1 MRGRSSPFVRL
12 RVKTVAFGAVVFAL
26 TAAGCISSESWE
38 AVRVLND
45 VIARGEPSDLKAMT
59 PPPSRSEVRFAVE
72 GRAHLADLYHPNQPI
87 GAKLVLIPGF
97 TQYGK
102 DDARL
107 VDLATSLSRAR
118 FMVLVP
124 NLTGSREIRVRLDDA
139 DDIAD
144 AVAYLWQIEPRDGDG
159 RVGIAAIS
167 YAVVLAVQATER
179 PRAKDKTGF
188 VVGIGGFQDT
198 AAIITFMT
206 TGRYRVPGETAWRTG
221 NPLPAAKWLFLGT
234 NLEAVADPFDQEALR
249 AIADRRSRE
258 PNAMVDDLTRS
269 LRPEGRALW
278 ELLSNTETERVPA
291 LLAALAP
298 GVRRQ
303 MDGFAL
309 KGRDLSHLKGRL
321 ILIHG
326 DEDTMIPHS
335 ESMALANAVPGT
347 ELYVID
353 GFSHIDPTHTPILGQ
368 LQLIDAVQAV
378 LRRRTH

>member
-1 MRGRSSPFVRL
+1 MHRRRAG
-12 RVKTVAFGAVVFAL
+12 AFAAAILLAL

-38 AVRVLND
+38 AVRVLKD
-45 VIARGEPSDLKAMT
+45 IIARGGPSDLKAAT
-59 PPPSRSEVRFAVE
+59 PQPSRTEVRFAVE

-97 TQYGK
+97 TPHGK

-124 NLTGSREIRVRLDDA
+124 NLTGSREIRVRLEDA

-144 AVAYLWQIEPRDGDG
+144 AVAYLSRVEPRDGDG

-188 VVGIGGFQDT
+188 LVGIGGFQDT

-206 TGRYRVPGETAWRTG
+206 TGLYRVPGEAAWRTG
-221 NPLPAAKWLFLGT
+221 NPMPAAKWLFLGT
-234 NLEAVADPFDQEALR
+234 NLEAIEDPFDQEALR

-258 PNAMVDDLTRS
+258 PNAMVDDLTAGLRS
-269 LRPEGRALW
+269 EGRALW
-278 ELLSNTETERVPA
+278 QLLSNTDAAHVPA
-291 LLAALAP
+291 LLAALSPA
-298 GVRRQ
+298 VRRQ
-303 MDGFAL
+303 MDGFEL

-326 DEDTMIPHS
+326 SEDAMIPHS

-368 LQLIDAVQAV
+368 LELIDAVQAI